1 MEITV
6 KSKYLKISPRKLRLA
21 VNLIRGINLERARN
35 ILFLSNNKGS
45 RILKSLVDSAIAS
58 VKESNLEINKFF
70 VKTIVCSDGPRLKR
84 GKPASKGSMMAIKK
98 RQSHVVLT
106 ISDNIV
112 SASSPAKSKK
122 RVENKKENVKEINTE
137 EKKDK

>member
-122 RVENKKENVKEINTE
+122 RVENKKENVKEINPE

>member
-21 VNLIRGINLERARN
+21 VNLVRGKNLEQARN
-35 ILFLSNNKGS
+35 ILFLSSNKS
-45 RILKSLVDSAIAS
+45 TRMVKDIISSAIAA
-58 VKESNLEINKFF
+58 VKDTDSEIDKFF
-70 VKTIVCSDGPRLKR
+70 IKSIACSDGPMLKR

-98 RQSHVVLT
+98 RQSHITLS
-106 ISDNIV
+106 ISDSIAKILPTANAKDNKNENTKNIN
-112 SASSPAKSKK
+112 S
-122 RVENKKENVKEINTE
+122 E